1 MCVCVCVWPTS
12 WTGSLK
18 WSLPSAVLFTN
29 DSTGIEERQIDF
41 VSRVYRRE

>member
-1 MCVCVCVWPTS
+1 MCVQPTS
-12 WTGSLK
+12 RTGILK

-29 DSTGIEERQIDF
+29 DSFGIEERQMDF